1 MRSVLLREVAEEHLV
16 GGEVRVLVEEVVLG
30 HPHVLEARVVG
41 RLHELE
47 LVHQRVVLGL
57 GIVVA
62 AELRRVSLDEDP
74 ELHHIPHEVRR
85 LESDTLS
92 DVRGPVQPAPI
103 PGWSGGMRVP
113 TLR

>member
-1 MRSVLLREVAEEHLV
+1 MTQTYLKPGL
-16 GGEVRVLVEEVVLG
+16 
-30 HPHVLEARVVG
+30 VG

-47 LVHQRVVLGL
+47 VVHQRVVLGV

-62 AELRRVSLDEDP
+62 AELRRVPLDEDP

-92 DVRGPVQPAPI
+92 DVTGPVQPAPI